1 MKFLN
6 NLLVLD
12 NIIVPMKNGNK
23 NQILNELAERF
34 VQSGNAHDK
43 QELYHH
49 LQEREQKDPTIVAE
63 NIAVPHAKCVCI
75 DRAGLVV
82 GVTKEPVV
90 WNEETQETVRLI
102 FMIGVPENENNLH
115 IEILQALGTVLNDE
129 YLVHKLLDASN
140 PQEVWNVFENLPDL
154 SESDTDNEKSFDIV
168 AVTACPTG
176 IAHTYM
182 AADAL
187 KKSAQKQNLT
197 IKVETNGADGP
208 KNILSDQEIKNAK
221 VVIVASD
228 RDLDLSRFNNKMM
241 YSTSAGH
248 AVRKADEVI
257 KQALTHG
264 KLYASKESTSLGDT
278 KKGVYGQL
286 MTGVSYMLP
295 FVVGGGILIALSFL
309 FGINASD
316 PNSPDFN
323 PIAQFFHILGAQGA
337 FALMVPV
344 MAGYIGFGIAER
356 PALMPAMVGG
366 YLAVNSGGGFLGGLL
381 AGFIGGY
388 AIVLLKKVFS
398 LLPKQLDGLKPV
410 LFYPVFGLLLTGI
423 VLLPILGYVSA
434 INSSVN
440 NFLNSMSSGNLVL
453 LGALLAGMMA
463 VDMGGPVNKAAFT
476 FGIAAIQA
484 GNNLP
489 HAAVMAGGM
498 VPPLGIA
505 LATTFFRKKFTLAE
519 RESGLTCYIMG
530 ACFITESA
538 IPFAVSDPIRIIPAC
553 IIGSAIAGALSMFFG
568 CELPAPHGG
577 IFVFPLVKHVF
588 MYIISILIGSIITGS
603 IIGIMKN
610 KIKEPII

>member
-12 NIIVPMKNGNK
+12 NIVVPMKNNNK
-23 NQILNELAERF
+23 SQILNELAERF

-43 QELYHH
+43 QELYNH
-49 LQEREQKDPTIVAE
+49 LQEREHKDPTIVEE

-75 DRAGLVV
+75 DKAGLVV
-82 GVTKEPVV
+82 GITKEPVV

-115 IEILQALGTVLNDE
+115 IEILQTLGTILNDE
-129 YLVHKLLDASN
+129 YLVKKLLNASDS
-140 PQEVWNVFENLPDL
+140 QAVWDVFKNLPDL
-154 SESDTDNEKSFDIV
+154 SESDTDGWKSFDIV

-241 YSTSAGH
+241 YSTSAGN

-257 KQALTHG
+257 EQALTHG
-264 KLYASKESTSLGDT
+264 KLYTAKDNTPLGET

-388 AIVLLKKVFS
+388 SIVLLKKVFS

-410 LFYPVFGLLLTGI
+410 LFYPVFSLLLTGI
-423 VLLPILGYVSA
+423 VLLPILSYVSA
-434 INSSVN
+434 INSGVN

-505 LATTFFRKKFTLAE
+505 LATTFFRKKFTPAE

-553 IIGSAIAGALSMFFG
+553 IIGSAVAGALSMFFG

-588 MYIISILIGSIITGS
+588 MYIISILVGCIITGG
-603 IIGIMKN
+603 IIGMMKN
-610 KIKEPII
+610 KIKEPVI

>member
-1 MKFLN
+1 MKILN
-6 NLLVLD
+6 KLLVLD
-12 NIIVPMKNGNK
+12 NIIVPMKGSNK
-23 NQILNELAERF
+23 SQILNELSERF

-43 QELYHH
+43 QELYNH
-49 LQEREQKDPTIVAE
+49 LQEREQKDPTIAAE

-75 DRAGLVV
+75 DKAGLVI
-82 GVTKEPVV
+82 GVTKEPVI

-115 IEILQALGTVLNDE
+115 IDILQALGTILNDE
-129 YLVHKLLDASN
+129 YLVHKLLNAST
-140 PQEVWNVFENLPDL
+140 PQEVWNIFENLPDL
-154 SESDTDNEKSFDIV
+154 TESDTDNEKFFDIV

-208 KNILSDQEIKNAK
+208 KNILSDQEIKNAQ

-228 RDLDLSRFNNKMM
+228 RDLDLSRFNNKIM

-264 KLYASKESTSLGDT
+264 KLYLSKESTSRGDT

-344 MAGYIGFGIAER
+344 MSGYIGFGIAER

-366 YLAVNSGGGFLGGLL
+366 YLAVNSGAGFLGGLL

-440 NFLNSMSSGNLVL
+440 HFLNSMSSVNLVL

-505 LATTFFRKKFTLAE
+505 LATTFFKQKFTLAE

-538 IPFAVSDPIRIIPAC
+538 IPFAVSNPIRIIPAC

-577 IFVFPLVKHVF
+577 IFVFPLIKHVF
-588 MYIISILIGSIITGS
+588 MYVISILIGSIITGS

-610 KIKEPII
+610 KIKEPVI